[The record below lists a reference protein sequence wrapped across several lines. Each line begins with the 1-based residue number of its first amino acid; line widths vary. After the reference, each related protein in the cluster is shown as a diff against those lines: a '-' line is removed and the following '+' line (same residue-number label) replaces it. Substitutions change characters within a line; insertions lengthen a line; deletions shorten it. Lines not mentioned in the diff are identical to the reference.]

1 MAGKNI
7 HLCMYKFLLLMML
20 SAPAFAQEVLK
31 PTSSF
36 SISGK
41 VNKAVVI
48 TMDSLKQYP
57 LKEMGNFKITNHLG
71 DFKHQ
76 DEKLKGVLLK
86 DVLSHTV
93 FAVSSPKILSQL
105 YFVCAAADGYT
116 VVYSWNELYNTPV
129 GDQVFILME
138 KNGKQ
143 VAQLPEN
150 IQMASMLDFKTGRR
164 YMHNLSKIVVEQAQ

>member
-1 MAGKNI
+1 M
-7 HLCMYKFLLLMML
+7 FL
-20 SAPAFAQEVLK
+20 SAPVFAQEVLK

-41 VNKAVVI
+41 VDKAVTI

-57 LKEMGNFKITNHLG
+57 LKEMGSFKITNHLG

-76 DEKLKGVLLK
+76 DEHLKGVLLK
-86 DVLSHTV
+86 DVLRNTV
-93 FAVSSPKILSQL
+93 FSVGSPKLLSQL
-105 YFVCAAADGYT
+105 YFVCSAADGYA

-138 KNGKQ
+138 KNGKTA
-143 VAQLPEN
+143 AQLPEN

-164 YMHNLSKIVVEQAQ
+164 YLHNLSKITVAQAQ

>member
-1 MAGKNI
+1 M
-7 HLCMYKFLLLMML
+7 FL
-20 SAPAFAQEVLK
+20 SAPVFAQEVLK

-41 VNKAVVI
+41 VDKAVTI

-57 LKEMGNFKITNHLG
+57 LKEMGSFKITNHLG

-76 DEKLKGVLLK
+76 DEHLKGVLLK
-86 DVLSHTV
+86 DVLRNTV
-93 FAVSSPKILSQL
+93 FSVGSPKLLSQL
-105 YFVCAAADGYT
+105 YFVCSAADGYA

-138 KNGKQ
+138 KNGKTA
-143 VAQLPEN
+143 AQLPEN

-164 YMHNLSKIVVEQAQ
+164 YMHNLSKITVAQAQ

>member
-1 MAGKNI
+1 
-7 HLCMYKFLLLMML
+7 LRMYKFILLIFL
-20 SAPAFAQEVLK
+20 SASAFAQEVLK
-31 PTSSF
+31 PTNSV

-41 VNKAVVI
+41 INKSVVI

-57 LKEMGNFKITNHLG
+57 LKEMGDFKITNHLG
-71 DFKHQ
+71 AFKHE
-76 DEKLKGVLLK
+76 DEHLKGVLLK

-93 FAVSSPKILSQL
+93 FTVSNPKLLSQL
-105 YFVCAAADGYT
+105 YFVCVAADGYE

-138 KNGKQ
+138 KNGVKA
-143 VAQLPEN
+143 AQMPEN

-164 YMHNLSKIVVEQAQ
+164 YMHNLSKIVVGQAQ

>member
-1 MAGKNI
+1 MF
-7 HLCMYKFLLLMML
+7 KFLLLMFL
-20 SAPAFAQEVLK
+20 SAPVFAQEVLK

-41 VNKAVVI
+41 VDKAVTI

-57 LKEMGNFKITNHLG
+57 LKEMGSFKITNHLG

-76 DEKLKGVLLK
+76 DEHLKGVLLK
-86 DVLSHTV
+86 DVLRNTV
-93 FAVSSPKILSQL
+93 FSVGSPKLLSQL
-105 YFVCAAADGYT
+105 YFVCSAADGYA

-138 KNGKQ
+138 KNGKTA
-143 VAQLPEN
+143 AQLPEN

-164 YMHNLSKIVVEQAQ
+164 YLHNLSKITVAQAQ

>member
-1 MAGKNI
+1 
-7 HLCMYKFLLLMML
+7 MYKLLLLMIF

-31 PTSSF
+31 PTTSF

-57 LKEMGNFKITNHLG
+57 LKEMGSFKITNHLG

-76 DEKLKGVLLK
+76 DEHLKGVLLK
-86 DVLSHTV
+86 DVLSHTI
-93 FAVSSPKILSQL
+93 FAVSGPKLLSQL
-105 YFVCAAADGYT
+105 YFICTAGDGYT

-138 KNGKQ
+138 KNGKK
-143 VAQLPEN
+143 AEQLPEN
-150 IQMASMLDFKTGRR
+150 IQMASMLDVKTGRR
-164 YMHNLSKIVVEQAQ
+164 YMHNLSKIVVGQAQSN

>member
-1 MAGKNI
+1 M
-7 HLCMYKFLLLMML
+7 FL
-20 SAPAFAQEVLK
+20 SAPVFAQEVLK

-41 VNKAVVI
+41 VDKAVTI

-57 LKEMGNFKITNHLG
+57 LKEMGSFKITNHLG

-76 DEKLKGVLLK
+76 DEHLKGVLLK
-86 DVLSHTV
+86 DVLRNTV
-93 FAVSSPKILSQL
+93 FSVGSPKLLSQL
-105 YFVCAAADGYT
+105 YFVCSAADGYA

-138 KNGKQ
+138 KNGKTA
-143 VAQLPEN
+143 VQLPEN

-164 YMHNLSKIVVEQAQ
+164 YMHNLNKITVAQAQ